1 MILINSQLL
10 KIAQDQV
17 QKKISNKVSVFK
29 AINPHSTLVELNRG
43 DVVRPPAKCVIE
55 AMGKALEELSGE
67 DIALGNGRAPIEGYQ
82 FLIDAIVKK
91 DFRAHKLKIDSS
103 EIFINS
109 GTKSELA
116 ALGDIL
122 CVDNR
127 IAIPDPIYQTYIE
140 ANVIANRAGEISDS
154 LQWSHLIY
162 MDCNKENGF
171 MPEMLTECPEVIYL
185 CYPNDPTGCSM
196 NRETLEEWVK
206 YAIANKILIIFD
218 ATYEAF
224 ITDPNTPHSIYEIKN
239 ARRCAIELRSFSKS
253 AGFTDLHCGYT
264 VIPKELS
271 GFSFSESK
279 SGKLNDLWRRRQEIK
294 NYTPPY
300 IVQRGA
306 EALYTPEGQRSI
318 RENVEYYMHNAS
330 LIRSAL
336 QNTRLNFWGG
346 VDSPFIWVESPYES
360 SWQLFDKLLNECN
373 ILSSP
378 GERFGPGGKGFIRLS
393 AFADQTKVTIASSR
407 LSDLDI

>member
-17 QKKISNKVSVFK
+17 QEKINHRISIFK
-29 AINPHSTLVELNRG
+29 AINPQAKVVELNRG
-43 DVVRPPAKCVIE
+43 DVVRPLAKCVVE
-55 AMGKALEELSGE
+55 AMGVALNEASTE
-67 DIALGNGRAPIEGYQ
+67 DITQGRAPIEGYQ
-82 FLIDAIVKK
+82 FLIDAIVKR
-91 DFRAHKLKIDSS
+91 DFKARRIKIDSS
-103 EIFINS
+103 EVFINS
-109 GTKSELA
+109 GTKAELA

-122 CVDNR
+122 CTDNR
-127 IAIPDPIYQTYIE
+127 IAVTNPIYQTYIE
-140 ANVIANRAGEISDS
+140 ANVIASRAGIMSDEGM
-154 LQWSHLIY
+154 WSHMIY
-162 MDCNKENGF
+162 MECTKETNF
-171 MPEMLTECPEVIYL
+171 MPKMLTERPEVIYL

-196 NRETLEEWVK
+196 SRETLTEWVR
-206 YAIANKILIIFD
+206 YAIANEILIIFD

-224 ITDPNTPHSIYEIKN
+224 ITDSSTPHSIYEIKG

-271 GFSFSESK
+271 GFSFSATK
-279 SGKLNDLWRRRQEIK
+279 SGKLNELWRRRQEIK
-294 NYTPPY
+294 NYSPPY

-306 EALYTPEGQRSI
+306 EALYTEQGQQSI

-330 LIRSAL
+330 LIRYAL

-378 GERFGPGGKGFIRLS
+378 GERFGPGGKGYVRLS